1 MNMKRQKSFSDVSK
15 ASLYLVATPIGNLSE
30 FSNRAIE
37 TLKTV
42 DYIACEDTRNSKKL
56 LSYFDIHSKLI
67 SYHNYNE
74 KESAKGI
81 IDLIL
86 DGNNV
91 AIISDAGYP
100 LVSDPGYEVVN
111 EAIRHDIPVI
121 AINGSSAALSAL
133 VVSGLDTRHYLFYG
147 FLNAKSSSMR
157 KELESLVNF
166 PYTIIFYEAPHRI
179 NKTLELILDVFGN
192 REAVIARELTKVHE
206 EIIRGDLLSLSKIE
220 DIKGEIVLLVEGKKD
235 DDVIVDYNILVD
247 MINDKIKEGIKA
259 KQAINDIAKDYNISK
274 NELYNYYHQHQNN

>member
-1 MNMKRQKSFSDVSK
+1 MNMKRQKSFSDISR

-30 FSNRAIE
+30 FSSRAIE

-56 LSYFDIHSKLI
+56 LSHFDIHSKLM
-67 SYHNYNE
+67 SYHNFNE
-74 KESAKGI
+74 KESTKGI

-111 EAIRHDIPVI
+111 EAIRRDIPVV
-121 AINGSSAALSAL
+121 AINGPSAALSAL
-133 VVSGLDTRHYLFYG
+133 VVSGLDTKHYLFYG

-157 KELESLVNF
+157 KELESLANF

-206 EIIRGDLLSLSKIE
+206 EIIRGDLLSLSTIE

-235 DDVIVDYNILVD
+235 DEVIIDYNILVD
-247 MINDKIKEGIKA
+247 KINDKIKEGIKA

>member
-1 MNMKRQKSFSDVSK
+1 MNMKRQKSFSDISK

-30 FSNRAIE
+30 FSSRAIE

-56 LSYFDIHSKLI
+56 LSHFDIHSKLM
-67 SYHNYNE
+67 SYHNFNE
-74 KESAKGI
+74 KESTKGI

-111 EAIRHDIPVI
+111 EAIRHDIPVV
-121 AINGSSAALSAL
+121 AINGPSAALSAL
-133 VVSGLDTRHYLFYG
+133 VVSGLDTKHYLFYG

-157 KELESLVNF
+157 KELESLANF

-206 EIIRGDLLSLSKIE
+206 EIIRGDLLSLSTIE

-235 DDVIVDYNILVD
+235 GEVIIDYNILVD
-247 MINDKIKEGIKA
+247 KINDKIKEGVKA

>member
-1 MNMKRQKSFSDVSK
+1 MKRQKSFSDISR

-30 FSNRAIE
+30 FSSRAIE

-56 LSYFDIHSKLI
+56 LSHFDIHSKLM
-67 SYHNYNE
+67 SYHNFNE
-74 KESAKGI
+74 KESTKGI

-111 EAIRHDIPVI
+111 EAIRRDIPVV
-121 AINGSSAALSAL
+121 AINGPSAALSAL
-133 VVSGLDTRHYLFYG
+133 VVSGLDTKHYLFYG

-157 KELESLVNF
+157 KELESLANF

-206 EIIRGDLLSLSKIE
+206 EIIRGDLLSLSTIE

-235 DDVIVDYNILVD
+235 DEVIIDYNILVD
-247 MINDKIKEGIKA
+247 KINDKIKEGIKA